1 MKGRKIREIYPETM
15 ELVEEA
21 KGVTVPTP
29 RNDTGFINQLLV
41 EAAQA
46 RIDAAPAPKKS
57 PPGEKPPSSG
67 EPVGNLFDEAKFAAC
82 KGLHSLGQGRDA
94 LDVWHAYGD
103 ETAETAI
110 ADLEKAIQDASAK
123 PS

>member
-1 MKGRKIREIYPETM
+1 MSQASKFLK
-15 ELVEEA
+15 
-21 KGVTVPTP
+21 
-29 RNDTGFINQLLV
+29 QSQSLLS
-41 EAAQA
+41 
-46 RIDAAPAPKKS
+46 RGSDS
-57 PPGEKPPSSG
+57 
-67 EPVGNLFDEAKFAAC
+67 EAKFAAC